1 MSIATDAEKHFL
13 APIMIKSQQIIT
25 RNELPELDEEYL
37 LKKKKNDNIILND
50 ETLNAFPLS
59 LETREQCLPLAL
71 LFNIILKIL
80 ASATGHGNI
89 LKDRLEWKK

>member
-1 MSIATDAEKHFL
+1 M
-13 APIMIKSQQIIT
+13 
-25 RNELPELDEEYL
+25 
-37 LKKKKNDNIILND
+37 LND

-59 LETREQCLPLAL
+59 LETREQCLLLAL
-71 LFNIILKIL
+71 LFSIILKIL